1 VTRGAPERPGLVAT
15 DLDGTLL
22 RSDGTVS
29 RRTVAALAAVEEA
42 GVPLVFVTGRPP
54 RWMHE
59 VAQATGHHGVA
70 VCANGAL
77 VYDVH
82 TERVVASYPLAV
94 DAALAAV
101 RALREALPGI
111 GFAVEHEGGF
121 GHEPSY
127 HPRWYDGDDVRIAA
141 VEELLDAPATKL
153 LLRIEGFGADAMLHK
168 AREVLGDTVEVT
180 HSNSRDGLVEVSAVG
195 VSKATTLAK
204 LCADRGL
211 SAADVLAFGDM
222 PNDLS
227 LLAWAG
233 TAYAVANAHPDVLA
247 AVDRRTASNDD
258 DGVAKVLEEV
268 FGVGSNE
275 SS

>member
-1 VTRGAPERPGLVAT
+1 MTRGDRQRPGLVAT

-22 RSDGTVS
+22 RSDGTIS

-59 VAQATGHHGVA
+59 VAEATGHHGVA
-70 VCANGAL
+70 VCANGAV

-82 TERVVASYPLAV
+82 TEQVVASYPLAV
-94 DAALAAV
+94 DAALTAV
-101 RALREALPGI
+101 RLLRDALPGV

-127 HPRWYDGDDVRIAA
+127 HPQWYDGDDVRIAA
-141 VEELLDAPATKL
+141 VEDLLDGPPTKL
-153 LLRIEGFGADAMLHK
+153 LLRIEGLGADAMLRT

-180 HSNSRDGLVEVSAVG
+180 HSNSRDGLVEVSASG
-195 VSKATTLAK
+195 VSKATTLAE
-204 LCADRGL
+204 LCAERGL

-222 PNDLS
+222 PNDLP

-258 DGVAKVLEEV
+258 DGVARILEEF
-268 FGVGSNE
+268 FGPGSGAAA
-275 SS
+275 